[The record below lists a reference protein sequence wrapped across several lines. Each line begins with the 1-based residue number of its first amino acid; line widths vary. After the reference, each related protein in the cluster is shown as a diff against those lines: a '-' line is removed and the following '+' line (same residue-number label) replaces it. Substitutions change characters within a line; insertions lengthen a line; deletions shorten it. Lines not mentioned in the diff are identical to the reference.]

1 MDGSLDN
8 KYFVNPLIIF
18 YWCLFYFTQFTYLG
32 DYFDYWIFP
41 SVYLVVFLG
50 IFISLFIIE
59 ARKVNG
65 YLLVALLPL
74 VFDIILNLSVIN
86 YWLFALKY
94 VSLFIISSNTIS
106 GQIDP
111 FSKGTQYIYNFY
123 LVSFIVS
130 LPFLFG
136 LDILPSLDSA
146 ILRKNSEGNGFSD
159 LYTVTTFFSAYLTGD
174 HAIPIYNIPIYRF
187 TSFHIEPSNFT
198 LHFVPLTILCWKNLG
213 PIKKML
219 AGSMI
224 LMSFSVTSFIV
235 LPTVL
240 VIQLILF
247 SKKVNNVTIA
257 IVMSALFIGVW
268 TSSEYFLNETEVG
281 KLINYKVNESPS
293 AEGSR
298 SQFSFA
304 EMSNIF
310 STESFNKIPSSM
322 SVGHGTNLLSLMF
335 WVCYII
341 LIGFYSVSNKIS
353 NKLALA
359 YYMIHGLK
367 SIYHVYPSM
376 FLIFL
381 IFKNN
386 SDHFRSVSFEKYPN
400 NHV

>member
-1 MDGSLDN
+1 MDGSLVN
-8 KYFVNPLIIF
+8 KYIVNPLIIF

-50 IFISLFIIE
+50 VFLSLLIVE
-59 ARKVNG
+59 AKKVNG
-65 YLLVALLPL
+65 YVLVALLPL
-74 VFDIILNLSVIN
+74 VFDIILNLGVIN

-94 VSLFIISSNTIS
+94 VSLFIISSNTKF
-106 GQIDP
+106 GRVDP

-136 LDILPSLDSA
+136 LDILPSQDPG
-146 ILRKNSEGNGFSD
+146 ILRKNIEGNGFSD
-159 LYTVTTFFSAYLTGD
+159 LYTVTTFFSGYLTGD
-174 HAIPIYNIPIYRF
+174 HAIAIYNMPIYRF
-187 TSFHIEPSNFT
+187 TSFHVEPSNFT
-198 LHFVPLTILCWKNLG
+198 SYFVPLTILCWKNLG
-213 PIKKML
+213 PIKKIL

-240 VIQLILF
+240 IIKLILF
-247 SKKVNNVTIA
+247 NKKANKVAIA

-268 TSSEYFLNETEVG
+268 TSSEYFLNETQVG

-293 AEGSR
+293 AEGSL
-298 SQFSFA
+298 SQFSSSD
-304 EMSNIF
+304 MSNIF
-310 STESFNKIPSSM
+310 STESFNKIPGSKSL
-322 SVGHGTNLLSLMF
+322 GHGTNFLSLIF
-335 WVCYII
+335 WAFYII
-341 LIGFYSVSNKIS
+341 VIGFYSVSKNKS

-376 FLIFL
+376 FLVFL

-386 SDHFRSVSFEKYPN
+386 SDNFRSVSFRKYLN
-400 NHV
+400 NRV